1 MATLKQRKRKSSL
14 LDFDSFEEYEKF
26 AAKRNE
32 ATKRCRQKKDGEL
45 KVPMSSDVVSLFRSS
60 PFVTICHL
68 SQETNRSLVVHPI
81 CCAKLAGQPMIC

>member
-45 KVPMSSDVVSLFRSS
+45 KVPFDIHSKYLMSRKAFGEVSCPR
-60 PFVTICHL
+60 V
-68 SQETNRSLVVHPI
+68 
-81 CCAKLAGQPMIC
+81 QPCLLPHVW

>member
-45 KVPMSSDVVSLFRSS
+45 KVFFDMHSNTKITSKKFIADFTFRAAS
-60 PFVTICHL
+60 
-68 SQETNRSLVVHPI
+68 
-81 CCAKLAGQPMIC
+81 A